1 MLAPREIDEYLLP
14 TERRVIRVRM
24 HWAVMA
30 KNLIST
36 GLFLLL
42 MIWVQRH
49 LPERG
54 AGRQPHL
61 LSVAG
66 RGPAVHLQ
74 TILWWIERIVITD
87 KRVMLAEGFLV
98 HNVGM
103 MPLSKVTDLTFQRSF
118 GGRLL
123 GYGTLIVESAGQIQA
138 LSRIDYIPRP
148 EEVYEALSEL
158 IFGEKGR
165 TRATGML
172 AKPRLRADPE
182 AGLTCGDGP
191 PPHRPA
197 HPLHGSDGTD
207 SPGRAVAAAR
217 GGGLD
222 VLALTD
228 HDTTAGWDAAAAAR
242 RRA

>member
-30 KNLIST
+30 NNLVLT

-42 MIWVQRH
+42 MIVAQRY
-49 LPERG
+49 LPTS
-54 AGRQPHL
+54 AL
-61 LSVAG
+61 VDNLTFYLALA
-66 RGPAVHLQ
+66 AVLRFTVQ

-87 KRVMLAEGFLV
+87 KRVMLAEGIIT

-103 MPLSKVTDLTFQRSF
+103 MPLSKVTDLTFRRTF

-138 LSRIDYIPRP
+138 LNKIKYMPRP
-148 EEVYEALSEL
+148 EEIYEALSEL
-158 IFGEKGR
+158 IFGEKGK

-172 AKPRLRADPE
+172 ARPRFLR
-182 AGLTCGDGP
+182 
-191 PPHRPA
+191 
-197 HPLHGSDGTD
+197 
-207 SPGRAVAAAR
+207 
-217 GGGLD
+217 
-222 VLALTD
+222 
-228 HDTTAGWDAAAAAR
+228 
-242 RRA
+242 

>member
-30 KNLIST
+30 KILLST

-42 MIWVQRH
+42 MIIVQSYFPGNA
-49 LPERG
+49 LIDNLTFYL
-54 AGRQPHL
+54 AL
-61 LSVAG
+61 A
-66 RGPAVHLQ
+66 AVVRFTVS

-87 KRVMLAEGFLV
+87 KRVMLAEGIIT

-103 MPLSKVTDLTFQRSF
+103 MPLSKVTDLTFRRTF

-138 LSRIDYIPRP
+138 LNKIRYMPRP
-148 EEVYEALSEL
+148 EDIYEALSDL
-158 IFGEKGR
+158 IFGEKGK

-172 AKPRLRADPE
+172 ARPRWRK
-182 AGLTCGDGP
+182 
-191 PPHRPA
+191 
-197 HPLHGSDGTD
+197 
-207 SPGRAVAAAR
+207 
-217 GGGLD
+217 
-222 VLALTD
+222 
-228 HDTTAGWDAAAAAR
+228 
-242 RRA
+242 